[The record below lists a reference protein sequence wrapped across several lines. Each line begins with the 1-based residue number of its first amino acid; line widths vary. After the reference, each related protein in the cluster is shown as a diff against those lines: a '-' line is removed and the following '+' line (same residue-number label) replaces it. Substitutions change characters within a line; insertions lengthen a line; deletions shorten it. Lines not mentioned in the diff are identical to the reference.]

1 MLLEL
6 SLFKTY
12 YLNLKFNLKLSLY
25 LYKANVQIY
34 LNSCKG
40 MNFKPNLLSLLN
52 KHFGYS
58 EFRENQLQ
66 IIDCVLEN
74 KNTLVIMPTG
84 GGKSLCYQLSAIAAE
99 GTAIIISPLIALMKN
114 QVDVLKGLFDADGVA
129 NVFNSSLTQ
138 TEREIVKKQINDGT
152 TKLLYLAPESLTKQK
167 NIDFLKNQKISF
179 VAVDEAHCISE
190 WGHDFRPDYRKLNQ
204 AVNEIN
210 PELNI
215 IALTATATP
224 KVQDDIIK
232 NLRLKDVQI
241 YKSSFNRPNLF
252 YEVKHKTD
260 NVNKD
265 VISFIKKN
273 DGKSGIVYCLSRKKV
288 DEITNLLQ
296 LNNINALPYHAG
308 YESKVRSTNQEHFLM
323 HRCDVIVATIA
334 FGMGIDKPDIRYV
347 IHYDIPKS
355 LEAYYQETGR
365 AGRDGGEGHCLAF
378 YSYDDIEKL
387 EKFLSA
393 KPVSEREKGLAL
405 LEDVASYSE
414 TSSNRRKVLLNYFG
428 EDYDEINGKGANMDD
443 NSSNPKQKNEVK
455 DEVLIVLNTII
466 KNKESL
472 KIKDLSKLIISN
484 GNDITIKDEIFKK
497 LNSENK
503 TRLNL
508 IFWKS
513 LIRNLIV
520 NGYLQ
525 KKVEDYGIIKVMEKG
540 NEFLNVPHSYMM
552 PIDKDFNDDGLS
564 KNIKSNSDQVI
575 DKILYKILIDE
586 RLKLS
591 IEFNIPP
598 FAVFQES
605 SINEMTYKY
614 PLNYDELSMISG
626 VGEGKSKKFGE
637 RIISIISKYC
647 DENNIEREQDFL
659 IKSTGS
665 KSTLKLFIIQ
675 SVDKKL
681 SISEIADS
689 KNLSYNDILDEIQ
702 TIVFSGT
709 KLDLSYLINDIF
721 DEDSQEELYDFL
733 IETKTDDVQILFD
746 EFNDDFEEDDLKLY
760 RIHFYCKVAF

>member
-1 MLLEL
+1 
-6 SLFKTY
+6 
-12 YLNLKFNLKLSLY
+12 
-25 LYKANVQIY
+25 
-34 LNSCKG
+34 

-455 DEVLIVLNTII
+455 DEVLIVLNTIK

>member
-1 MLLEL
+1 
-6 SLFKTY
+6 
-12 YLNLKFNLKLSLY
+12 
-25 LYKANVQIY
+25 
-34 LNSCKG
+34 

-66 IIDCVLEN
+66 IINCVLEN

-114 QVDVLKGLFDADGVA
+114 QVDVLKGLFDVDGVA

-455 DEVLIVLNTII
+455 DEVLIVLNTIK

-540 NEFLNVPHSYMM
+540 NEFLNVPYSYMM

-575 DKILYKILIDE
+575 DQILYKILIDE

-681 SISEIADS
+681 SISDIADS
-689 KNLSYNDILDEIQ
+689 NNLSYNDILDEIQ

>member
-1 MLLEL
+1 MLL
-6 SLFKTY
+6 
-12 YLNLKFNLKLSLY
+12 
-25 LYKANVQIY
+25 
-34 LNSCKG
+34 
-40 MNFKPNLLSLLN
+40 
-52 KHFGYS
+52 
-58 EFRENQLQ
+58 
-66 IIDCVLEN
+66 
-74 KNTLVIMPTG
+74 
-84 GGKSLCYQLSAIAAE
+84 
-99 GTAIIISPLIALMKN
+99 
-114 QVDVLKGLFDADGVA
+114 
-129 NVFNSSLTQ
+129 
-138 TEREIVKKQINDGT
+138 KKR
-152 TKLLYLAPESLTKQK
+152 KLL
-167 NIDFLKNQKISF
+167 
-179 VAVDEAHCISE
+179 
-190 WGHDFRPDYRKLNQ
+190 DYRKLNQ

>member
-1 MLLEL
+1 
-6 SLFKTY
+6 
-12 YLNLKFNLKLSLY
+12 
-25 LYKANVQIY
+25 
-34 LNSCKG
+34 

-138 TEREIVKKQINDGT
+138 SEREIVKKQINDGT

-204 AVNEIN
+204 AINEIN

-393 KPVSEREKGLAL
+393 KSVSEREKGLAL
-405 LEDVASYSE
+405 LEDIASYSE

-455 DEVLIVLNTII
+455 DEVLIILNTII
-466 KNKESL
+466 INKESL

-503 TRLNL
+503 NRLNL

-513 LIRNLIV
+513 LIRNMIV

-525 KKVEDYGIIKVMEKG
+525 KKVEDYGTIKVTKKG
-540 NEFLNVPHSYMM
+540 NKFLNVPFSYMM
-552 PIDKDFNDDGLS
+552 PIDKDFNDDAIS
-564 KNIKSNSDQVI
+564 KKIKSNSDQVI

-689 KNLSYNDILDEIQ
+689 KNLSYNDILNEIQ

-733 IETKTDDVQILFD
+733 IETKIDDVQILFD

>member
-1 MLLEL
+1 
-6 SLFKTY
+6 
-12 YLNLKFNLKLSLY
+12 
-25 LYKANVQIY
+25 
-34 LNSCKG
+34 

-66 IIDCVLEN
+66 IINCVLEN

-114 QVDVLKGLFDADGVA
+114 QVDVLKGLFDVDGVA

-273 DGKSGIVYCLSRKKV
+273 DGKSGIIYCLSRKKV

-428 EDYDEINGKGANMDD
+428 EDYDESNGNGANMDD
-443 NSSNPKQKNEVK
+443 NSLNPKQKNEVK
-455 DEVLIVLNTII
+455 DEVLIVLNTIK

-525 KKVEDYGIIKVMEKG
+525 KKVEDYGIIKVIEKG
-540 NEFLNVPHSYMM
+540 NEFLNVPYSYMM

-575 DKILYKILIDE
+575 DKILYKILKDE

>member
-1 MLLEL
+1 
-6 SLFKTY
+6 
-12 YLNLKFNLKLSLY
+12 
-25 LYKANVQIY
+25 
-34 LNSCKG
+34 

>member
-1 MLLEL
+1 
-6 SLFKTY
+6 
-12 YLNLKFNLKLSLY
+12 
-25 LYKANVQIY
+25 
-34 LNSCKG
+34 

-114 QVDVLKGLFDADGVA
+114 QVDVLKGLFDVDGVA

-138 TEREIVKKQINDGT
+138 TEKKIVKKQINDGI

-428 EDYDEINGKGANMDD
+428 EDYDESNGKGANMDD
-443 NSSNPKQKNEVK
+443 NSLNPKQKNEVK
-455 DEVLIVLNTII
+455 DEVLIVLNTIK

-525 KKVEDYGIIKVMEKG
+525 KKVEDYGIIKVIEKG
-540 NEFLNVPHSYMM
+540 NEFLNVPYSYMM

-564 KNIKSNSDQVI
+564 KNIKSNSDQGI
-575 DKILYKILIDE
+575 DQILYKILIDE

-659 IKSTGS
+659 IKSIGS

-681 SISEIADS
+681 SISDIADS
-689 KNLSYNDILDEIQ
+689 NNLSYNDILDEIQ